1 MLYQIII
8 LYRGVAL
15 ESRLS
20 GLTFVKKSSIIAQ
33 LSLSSKHMPI
43 SKQTILIVDDE
54 PANLAVL
61 SATLAEEYKVRAAN
75 SGKHALE
82 VAFLEPYPDLI
93 LLDIIM
99 PEMDGYTV
107 LKKLKENP
115 ITQDIP
121 VIFFTSM
128 ESEEDERKGLQ
139 LGAIDYITKPIKPL
153 IMLARV
159 KAQLTMK
166 LAQDFLHDK
175 NDFLE
180 AEIKRR
186 MEENQIIQNVSIR
199 ALAHLAETRD
209 QETGEH
215 LKRTQS
221 YIELL
226 AKQLQNHPRFRET
239 LTDHYISLLTMSAP
253 LHDIGKVGIPDHIL
267 LKPGQLNDE
276 EWEIMKTHAEMGAHA
291 IELAEKDINQSVEF
305 LVIAKEIARWHHE
318 RWNGTGYPDGL
329 IGDQIPISARFMALV
344 DVFDAITTMRIYK
357 PAISFSEARTIII
370 DGRNQ
375 HFDPDVTDAFLEIF
389 DEFTDIALRFR

>member
-1 MLYQIII
+1 
-8 LYRGVAL
+8 
-15 ESRLS
+15 
-20 GLTFVKKSSIIAQ
+20 
-33 LSLSSKHMPI
+33 MPI

-82 VAFLEPYPDLI
+82 AAFLEPYPDLI

-166 LAQDFLHDK
+166 LAHDFLHDK

-221 YIELL
+221 YIGLL

-239 LTDHYISLLTMSAP
+239 LTDHYNSLLTMSAP